1 MKKMSIMK
9 CKKFVTYAKENHVD
23 KNDEN
28 AFKLYHKVRDHC
40 HYTGEF
46 KEVAHSVCDLRYK
59 TPKKIPVVFHNCSTY
74 HYHFIISQLARYF
87 DGQLECLGEN
97 TEKYITFSVKIKK
110 ELDNIKTI
118 TYKLKFIDSLRFMST
133 SLSKLVKYLSGKLHS
148 NKCIDCKPKRDY
160 MHFKDDHLIF
170 RCFES
175 KKNYQ
180 KDFDKY
186 LINRFAN
193 TYRFCNEDINKFIL
207 SLRKGVY
214 PCEYMDSWER
224 FNETSF
230 PDKEAFYSEL
240 YLKDI
245 TDKDYTHAQKV
256 FKELKLKSLGDCHA
270 MICMFKAIHHCFQMY
285 LKTLETSILKYI
297 NLTQPIFYLHVD

>member
-46 KEVAHSVCDLRYK
+46 KEVAHSICDLRYK
-59 TPKKIPVVFHNCSTY
+59 TSKKIPVVFHNCSTY

-148 NKCIDCKPKRDY
+148 NKCTYCKT
-160 MHFKDDHLIF
+160 MSFKNDQLIF
-170 RCFES
+170 RCFEC
-175 KKNYQ
+175 KKNYEKHFV
-180 KDFDKY
+180 KD

-193 TYRFCNEDINKFIL
+193 TYRFYNEDINKFLLLL
-207 SLRKGVY
+207 SACARLACSK
-214 PCEYMDSWER
+214 
-224 FNETSF
+224 
-230 PDKEAFYSEL
+230 
-240 YLKDI
+240 
-245 TDKDYTHAQKV
+245 
-256 FKELKLKSLGDCHA
+256 
-270 MICMFKAIHHCFQMY
+270 
-285 LKTLETSILKYI
+285 
-297 NLTQPIFYLHVD
+297 